1 MENKETKET
10 KENIE
15 NKDVKDN
22 KESKDTQ
29 ESKEAT
35 EPKENNEKKEVQQE
49 SNEKKDIQAV
59 KERFSQENKDLLI
72 KIINETI
79 KKKLDNLE
87 KRNKAESISLNLLN
101 QNVEKIKSRYIPI
114 YKIFYIIEYI

>member
-1 MENKETKET
+1 MENKETKEI

-29 ESKEAT
+29 ENKEAMK
-35 EPKENNEKKEVQQE
+35 PKENNEKKEVQQE

-59 KERFSQENKDLLI
+59 KERFSQDNKDLLI

-79 KKKLDNLE
+79 KKKLENLE
-87 KRNKAESISLNLLN
+87 NRNKAESSSITLLH
-101 QNVEKIKSRYIPI
+101 QNVEKIDSMYIPI

>member
-15 NKDVKDN
+15 NKEVKDN

-29 ESKEAT
+29 ENKEAT

-59 KERFSQENKDLLI
+59 KERFNQENKDLLI

-79 KKKLDNLE
+79 KKQLDNLE
-87 KRNKAESISLNLLN
+87 KRNKDESSSITLLN
-101 QNVEKIKSRYIPI
+101 KNVKIINSMYIPI